1 MNRALRALA
10 GATVLCA
17 LAAGTATA
25 APPGDEAALADLSL
39 PEGFHAPGPETIV
52 ERTVPVQPVPGD
64 DVADAI
70 KADGLLKKTPGDSV
84 IKIKNKR
91 YQGQNCGTRL
101 LQQTSGR
108 GKTTLV
114 LTVSKSVATE
124 RKSEAKISAGT
135 LSAAMGF
142 SVSKSYTVEN
152 QTRYEVPK
160 GRFGTI
166 QAYPLYD
173 HYTYQ
178 AVLGKIKRS
187 GYVLKPVG
195 VCFNQW
201 TTKA

>member
-1 MNRALRALA
+1 MRALA
-10 GATVLCA
+10 GAVVLSALTV
-17 LAAGTATA
+17 GTATA
-25 APPGDEAALADLSL
+25 APTADVETGTASVDLSL
-39 PEGFHAPGPETIV
+39 PEGFHVPGPETVV
-52 ERTVPVQPVPGD
+52 ERTVPVQSLPGD
-64 DVADAI
+64 DVIDI
-70 KADGLLKKTPGDSV
+70 FGPGDASRKKPGESA

-124 RKSEAKISAGT
+124 KKSEVSLSAGKI
-135 LSAAMGF
+135 SAAMGF

-160 GRFGTI
+160 GRFGTV

-178 AVLGKIKRS
+178 AVFGKKKWA

-201 TTKA
+201 TTKG

>member
-1 MNRALRALA
+1 MA
-10 GATVLCA
+10 V
-17 LAAGTATA
+17 GTATA
-25 APPGDEAALADLSL
+25 APAGEADTETVLADASL
-39 PEGFHAPGPETIV
+39 PEGFHVPGPDTV
-52 ERTVPVQPVPGD
+52 VKRTVPVQPVSGD
-64 DVADAI
+64 DVSDIIAPGDAI
-70 KADGLLKKTPGDSV
+70 KKKPGESL

-124 RKSEAKISAGT
+124 RKSDVSLSAGKI
-135 LSAAMGF
+135 SAAMGF

-178 AVLGKIKRS
+178 AVFANKKYA

-201 TTKA
+201 TTKG

>member
-1 MNRALRALA
+1 M
-10 GATVLCA
+10 
-17 LAAGTATA
+17 
-25 APPGDEAALADLSL
+25 
-39 PEGFHAPGPETIV
+39 PGPQMIV
-52 ERTVPVQPVPGD
+52 ERTVPVQPVSSDDAADDIESGD
-64 DVADAI
+64 F
-70 KADGLLKKTPGDSV
+70 LKKTPGKSA
-84 IKIKNKR
+84 IKVKNKR

-101 LQQTSGR
+101 LQQTSGQ

-114 LTVSKSVATE
+114 LTVSKSVATI
-124 RKSEAKISAGT
+124 KQSEAKIDAGT

-178 AVLGKIKRS
+178 AVLGKLKRS

-201 TTKA
+201 STKA